1 PSHPVIEIEP
11 EVRHQVPRK
20 LSHLPDGQAPQNRAG
35 PVGAMRPMKNK
46 PGDNLCFVT
55 LDDRTGRVEVALF
68 ADIYDKVR
76 DVVAKDRVLVVEAI
90 IAHDD
95 YSGGLKAT
103 GRNVMEISQARLN
116 FAKAIRIRVDG
127 DRHEDSLCA
136 DLKRL
141 LQPLENGC
149 PVVLDFHNSLAR
161 CDIQLGE
168 RWRVNPS

>member
-1 PSHPVIEIEP
+1 
-11 EVRHQVPRK
+11 
-20 LSHLPDGQAPQNRAG
+20 
-35 PVGAMRPMKNK
+35 M
-46 PGDNLCFVT
+46 
-55 LDDRTGRVEVALF
+55 ALF

-127 DRHEDSLCA
+127 DRHEDSLCT

-141 LQPLENGC
+141 LQPLAKRLPGGAGF
-149 PVVLDFHNSLAR
+149 PQQPGPLRYSAGRALAR
-161 CDIQLGE
+161 
-168 RWRVNPS
+168 